1 VSARPAPER
10 SPATD
15 GSPAGVAEPADD
27 PTPAAK
33 GGDPTPASPR
43 RATDVDE
50 RATAIAVSDLRVRL
64 DSSLIVD
71 GIDLHVAAGAWV
83 TIIGPNG
90 AGKSTALRAIGGL
103 LPFDGVVRLNGVPVD
118 RLHRRERAKTVAT
131 VTQTPVVPPAMH
143 VLDYVLLGRT
153 PYIAPL
159 GRESAADLAAV
170 DEVLAAL
177 DLGQFAGRRLDTLSG
192 GERQRVFLARAL
204 AQGARILLLDEPT
217 SALDIGHQQE
227 VLELVDRLR
236 AERGLTVL
244 ATMHDLSTAGEYAD
258 HMVLLAAGRVVAA
271 GTPREVLTEATLAT
285 HYRVR
290 VRVIDGE
297 RGPLVVPVRG

>member
-1 VSARPAPER
+1 MTAP
-10 SPATD
+10 
-15 GSPAGVAEPADD
+15 
-27 PTPAAK
+27 
-33 GGDPTPASPR
+33 
-43 RATDVDE
+43 
-50 RATAIAVSDLRVRL
+50 AIAVSDLRVKL
-64 DSSLIVD
+64 DRTLIVD
-71 GIDLHVAAGAWV
+71 GLNVDVAPGEWV
-83 TIIGPNG
+83 TVIGPNG

-103 LPFDGVVRLNGVPVD
+103 LPFDGVVELNGVPVD
-118 RLHRRERAKTVAT
+118 RLHRRERAKTIAT
-131 VTQTPVVPPAMH
+131 VTQSPIVPPAMR
-143 VLDYVLLGRT
+143 VVDYVLLGRT

-159 GRESAADLAAV
+159 GRESAADLNAV
-170 DEVLAAL
+170 DEVLTEL
-177 DLGQFAGRRLDTLSG
+177 DLTRFAARRLDTLSG

-258 HMVLLAAGRVVAA
+258 RMVLIAAGRLIAA
-271 GTPREVLTEATLAT
+271 GSPTEVLTEALLAE

-290 VRVIDGE
+290 VRVIPGE
-297 RGPLVVPVRG
+297 HGPLVVPVRH

>member
-1 VSARPAPER
+1 VNAV
-10 SPATD
+10 
-15 GSPAGVAEPADD
+15 VACGL
-27 PTPAAK
+27 T
-33 GGDPTPASPR
+33 
-43 RATDVDE
+43 
-50 RATAIAVSDLRVRL
+50 VRL
-64 DSSLIVD
+64 GGKVIVD
-71 GIDLHVAAGAWV
+71 AIDLEVESGAWV

-103 LPFDGVVRLNGVPVD
+103 LPFTGRVELAGTPVEK
-118 RLHRRERAKTVAT
+118 LQRRARARTIATVA
-131 VTQTPVVPPAMH
+131 QSPVVPAGMR

-153 PYIAPL
+153 PYIPTL
-159 GRESAADLAAV
+159 GRESASDLAAV
-170 DEVLAAL
+170 AEVLNAL
-177 DLGQFAGRRLDTLSG
+177 DLQEMSDRRLDTLSG

-258 HMVLLAAGRVVAA
+258 VMVLLAKGRIRAA
-271 GTPREVLTEATLAT
+271 GPPREVLTEELLAT

-290 VRVIDGE
+290 VKVIEGE